1 MTLKEIVEKLQ
12 AIRDMCDKALVLTF
26 SFTNLGFL
34 QKKLLTKFLA
44 KFYVKYA
51 LFLV

>member
-34 QKKLLTKFLA
+34 QKNFSQN
-44 KFYVKYA
+44 F
-51 LFLV
+51 